1 MNTASNS
8 NIARAIYLV
17 SKGKSS
23 GEQSLI
29 SKKVAQFLAKKRL
42 LSKAPDILFHLNKI
56 INEHEGKVAV
66 KVSSAKRIDEATN
79 KKLAEILI
87 RRYRAKEIDFEE
99 NIDEKLLGGFKI
111 EVHNE
116 IIDLTIRNK
125 IEKLQEYLTRS
136 S

>member
-29 SKKVAQFLAKKRL
+29 SKKVVQFLSKKRL

-56 INEHEGKVAV
+56 ISEHEGKVAV

>member
-29 SKKVAQFLAKKRL
+29 SKKVAQFLSKKRL

-56 INEHEGKVAV
+56 ISEHEGKVAV
-66 KVSSAKRIDEATN
+66 KVSSAKRIDETTN